1 MPSPGNR
8 IGTQA
13 ESHPCQR
20 DQFST
25 LRDVPRVR
33 RGPEIFLVATAWM
46 ARGRVGLSI
55 SGTRNEG

>member
-25 LRDVPRVR
+25 LRDVPRAL
-33 RGPEIFLVATAWM
+33 GE
-46 ARGRVGLSI
+46 GLRSFWWQPH
-55 SGTRNEG
+55 GWLAAG